1 MIIKRRSLLGLIAG
15 LPLAKSAI
23 AAAVIQAPIRNIIA
37 TEDGRKLE
45 VSSWRPAGKTAA
57 TILFSHGFASAPRHY
72 IPIISAWVAAGYEVH
87 APLHMD
93 SREHAHHKT
102 LQGMDSW
109 AARIQD
115 MRALSANHG
124 TDHAAIGHSYGGL
137 TALAMGG
144 ASALRPDGIEGPLR
158 DNRTKCAFA
167 FSPPGPTPSLIDKA
181 GYGSIAVPAFI
192 QTGTR
197 DVLPGSVDEAESWR
211 SHLSAFAA
219 GPAQEERYGLILAD
233 VDHYFGG
240 LICDPAK
247 TGSDQSSALH
257 IAIRASLEF
266 LACHGPAGSGKIPVF
281 AADPTAR
288 FYRR

>member
-1 MIIKRRSLLGLIAG
+1 MILKRRSLLGLIAG

-102 LQGMDSW
+102 LQDMDSW

-115 MRALSANHG
+115 MRALSTNHG

-137 TALAMGG
+137 TVLTMGG
-144 ASALRPDGIEGPLR
+144 ALASLPDGIEGPLR
-158 DNRTKCAFA
+158 DRRTKCVFA
-167 FSPPGPTPSLIDKA
+167 LSPPGPILPLIENH
-181 GYGSIAVPAFI
+181 GYDSIAVPTFI

-197 DVLPGSVDEAESWR
+197 DVLPDSVDETKSWR
-211 SHLSAFAA
+211 NHLSAFAS
-219 GPAQEERYGLILAD
+219 GPAQGKRYGLILED

-240 LICDPAK
+240 LISDPSMPGA
-247 TGSDQSSALH
+247 DQTSALR
-257 IAIRASLEF
+257 IATHASIEF
-266 LACHGPAGSGKIPVF
+266 LASYGPTGSGKVPLF
-281 AADPTAR
+281 ASGPNAR

>member
-1 MIIKRRSLLGLIAG
+1 MIINRRSLLGLIAG

-23 AAAVIQAPIRNIIA
+23 AMAVIHAPILRVIS
-37 TEDGRKLE
+37 TGDGRKLE
-45 VSSWRPAGKTAA
+45 ISSWLPDGEAIA

-72 IPIISAWVAAGYEVH
+72 MPIISAWVTAGYEVH

-93 SREHAHHKT
+93 SRDHLGHAK

-124 TDHAAIGHSYGGL
+124 ADHAAIGHSFGGL
-137 TALAMGG
+137 GVLTMGG
-144 ASALRPDGIEGPLR
+144 ASALPPNGIEGSLR
-158 DNRTKCAFA
+158 DSRTKCAFA
-167 FSPPGPTPSLIDKA
+167 FSPPGPTPPLIDKA
-181 GYGSIAVPAFI
+181 GYGSITVPAFI

-197 DVLPGSVDEAESWR
+197 DVLIGSVEGTESWR
-211 SHLSAFAA
+211 DHLSAFEE
-219 GPAQEERYGLILAD
+219 GPARGDRYGLVLAG

-240 LICDPAK
+240 LICDPSK
-247 TGSDQSSALH
+247 TGPDQSSALRV
-257 IAIRASLEF
+257 AIDASLKF
-266 LACHGPAGSGKIPVF
+266 LASYGPSGSGKIPSF
-281 AADPTAR
+281 ATDSTAE